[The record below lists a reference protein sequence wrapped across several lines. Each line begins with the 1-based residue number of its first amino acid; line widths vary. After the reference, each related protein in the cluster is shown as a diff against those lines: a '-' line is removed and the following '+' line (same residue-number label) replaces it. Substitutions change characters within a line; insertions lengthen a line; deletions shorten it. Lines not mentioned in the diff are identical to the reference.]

1 MEYYNLFSE
10 NSVHKK
16 MEYQTMLYRREK
28 NTKLFRQYASN
39 IYIYIIYLVYMC
51 IHTYIGKI

>member
-1 MEYYNLFSE
+1 MKDIMEYYNLFSE

-16 MEYQTMLYRREK
+16 MEYYTMLYRKEQ

-39 IYIYIIYLVYMC
+39 IYI
-51 IHTYIGKI
+51 